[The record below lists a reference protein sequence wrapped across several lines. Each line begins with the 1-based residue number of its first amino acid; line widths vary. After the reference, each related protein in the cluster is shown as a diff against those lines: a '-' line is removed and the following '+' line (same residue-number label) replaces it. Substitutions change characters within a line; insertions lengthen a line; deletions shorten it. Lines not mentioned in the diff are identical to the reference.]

1 MVLAK
6 RVIVIALIAV
16 LGSSVVVGGISLYN
30 RSSSSNANNPSN
42 NLIGLNGRLNNVVSF
57 CMNSLPSGI
66 KACDNELRSLVSR
79 VCISTNGQLDACHNG
94 LVDQYYKIRAQQEV
108 KAKNT
113 ANESRIQNSSLSSSS
128 Q

>member
-30 RSSSSNANNPSN
+30 RSSSSNANNQRSDN
-42 NLIGLNGRLNNVVSF
+42 IIGLNSRLNNVVSF

-66 KACDNELRSLVSR
+66 KACDNELRSLVTQ
-79 VCISTNGQLDACHNG
+79 VCASTNGQLDACHNG
-94 LVDQYYKIRAQQEV
+94 LVDQYYKIRAQQGV

-113 ANESRIQNSSLSSSS
+113 TN
-128 Q
+128 

>member
-30 RSSSSNANNPSN
+30 RSSSSAPNNPSD
-42 NLIGLNGRLNNVVSF
+42 NLVGLNSRLNNVVSF

-66 KACDNELRSLVSR
+66 KACDNELRNLVSQ
-79 VCISTNGQLDACHNG
+79 VCTSTNGQLDACHNG
-94 LVDQYYKIRAQQEV
+94 LVDQYYKIRAQQGI

-113 ANESRIQNSSLSSSS
+113 TN
-128 Q
+128 

>member
-30 RSSSSNANNPSN
+30 RSTLSTANNPSN
-42 NLIGLNGRLNNVVSF
+42 SVIGLNTRLNNVVSF

-66 KACDNELRSLVSR
+66 KACDNELRSLVSQ
-79 VCISTNGQLDACHNG
+79 VCVSTNGQLDACHNG

-113 ANESRIQNSSLSSSS
+113 TSGGRIQNSSISSS